1 MDVAAQ
7 SPPSKPSAPRW
18 LVAAPWLF
26 VALWSFGYTPTRVAV
41 EYCEPIFMLAVRYMG
56 VLAILI
62 PAFLVVRP
70 PLPQRGRDWM
80 HLAIV
85 GFLIQGVYFT
95 LTNIAIKL
103 GASAAG
109 LGIVLAMQPILVGL
123 LAPRLAGE
131 QVSRQVWLGLLLGLA
146 GVAIVVLAKSSAG
159 ATLAGIVT
167 AFAALVFITAGT
179 LWEKRFGTSH
189 HPIVANLIQCSVAL
203 AVALAAAAPLESFAI
218 DWSWPFAWSM
228 LYLVVGNSIIAMTL
242 MLAMIRYGQ
251 VTRASSLLFL
261 VPPGSALLAWLILGE
276 PMPALA
282 WLGMVVAGLGVWIVN
297 AKPKIAVTAARQ
309 KDSPSP

>member
-1 MDVAAQ
+1 MSVAAEP
-7 SPPSKPSAPRW
+7 SPKPKSTAPRW
-18 LVAAPWLF
+18 LAAAPWLF
-26 VALWSFGYTPTRVAV
+26 VALWSFGYTPTRIAV

-56 VLAILI
+56 VLAILV
-62 PAFLVVRP
+62 PAYLVVRP
-70 PLPQRGRDWM
+70 PLPRRGRDWL

-95 LTNIAIKL
+95 LTNVAIKL

-109 LGIVLAMQPILVGL
+109 LGIVLALQPILVGL

-131 QVSRQVWLGLLLGLA
+131 QVSRAVWIGLLLGLA
-146 GVAIVVLAKSSAG
+146 GVAIVVLAKSSSG

-189 HPIVANLIQCSVAL
+189 HPIVANLVQAGVAL
-203 AVALAAAAPLESFAI
+203 AVALAAAAPLETFKI

-228 LYLVVGNSIIAMTL
+228 LYLVVGNSIVAMTL
-242 MLAMIRYGQ
+242 MLAMVRYGQ

-276 PMPALA
+276 PMPPLA
-282 WLGMVVAGLGVWIVN
+282 WIGMVVAGIGVWIVN
-297 AKPKIAVTAARQ
+297 AKK
-309 KDSPSP
+309 